1 MEHTEQNQFVRVAVY
16 DFAARFRAVEDTDT
30 GEARTVQE
38 DWCLYG
44 PAGKEDRQKQWAPV
58 KSLIE
63 EPDWD
68 ARGMDPTGY
77 GAQWKRSVIKIVKPQ
92 YEAWKRGQAYDTD
105 ETPLAAAGLQPEQV
119 KRIQI
124 AGIRSVEQLANAG
137 GNEISRIALPE
148 PHKLRETA
156 RRFLDMRSQV
166 VATDKVKQLEDQN
179 AALMDRLDEM
189 QRQMASLLQDRVAD
203 AGDVDEELE
212 ALRELAREAGIARV
226 GTKSKETLHR
236 ELEDLQASQEAA

>member
-1 MEHTEQNQFVRVAVY
+1 VEHTEQNQFVRVAVY
-16 DFAARFRAVEDTDT
+16 DFAARFRAVEDPDT

-58 KSLIE
+58 KSLIS

-68 ARGMDPTGY
+68 SRGMDPTGY
-77 GAQWKRSVIKIVKPQ
+77 GAQWKRSVIAVVKPQ
-92 YEAWKRGQAYDTD
+92 YDAWKRGQAYDTD

-137 GNEISRIALPE
+137 GNELARIALPE
-148 PHKLRETA
+148 PHKLRATA
-156 RRFLDMRSQV
+156 RSFLDMRSNV
-166 VATDKVKQLEDQN
+166 IATDKVKQLEDQN

-189 QRQMASLLQDRVAD
+189 QRQMASLLHDRVSENVQA
-203 AGDVDEELE
+203 DEELE

-236 ELEDLQASQEAA
+236 ELEELQSEQAA